1 MGIIT
6 VPTYASVLQFK
17 QDGISKDLE
26 QLPAQNKH
34 NRDNSYNYCVYN
46 SALGKA
52 WLYNKICM

>member
-17 QDGISKDLE
+17 QDDISKALE
-26 QLPAQNKH
+26 QLPVQNKH
-34 NRDNSYNYCVYN
+34 NRDNSYNHCVYN